1 MSALAIEQ
9 SGADIIAEEML
20 VLRSMYVDKF
30 NTVTP
35 RRLQIEVDLCDKTS
49 VTVEF
54 LLTKDY
60 PRDPATMR
68 FVDSSLL
75 PKNIVQSALDVSILE
90 ATENVN
96 SPMLYT
102 ILTRVV
108 DMINAKLASLGEET
122 PKKDGERPKL
132 PSPVRLVADKN
143 SKYYFGEGAHSELGV
158 LRRQLTE
165 DIPHFSARQFEAAGF
180 IMYSNDSQSS
190 YNVWTRK
197 APEMVIIHE
206 KNSPEVLPLEV
217 TADGISPETV
227 GEWIELFI
235 SQYTC
240 SGTGDLLQSLVQ
252 WVSSCQE
259 LDQADRLKYDVGE
272 APVNLDVDPNADY
285 NLEKLPS
292 VQEMEELI
300 GMSISTGRGLQII
313 TWGDKKVKLST
324 VKQLGSTANFN
335 AKPLDGR
342 GSGADLRVNAT
353 QDPQIVRNVVS
364 SMTRGV
370 GALWLQRA
378 VERIERGN
386 MNTVSTF
393 CSQGRHR
400 SVSSALILKYRYYP
414 NATFRHLKMR

>member
-54 LLTKDY
+54 LLPKDY

-132 PSPVRLVADKN
+132 PSPVR
-143 SKYYFGEGAHSELGV
+143 
-158 LRRQLTE
+158 
-165 DIPHFSARQFEAAGF
+165 
-180 IMYSNDSQSS
+180 
-190 YNVWTRK
+190 
-197 APEMVIIHE
+197 
-206 KNSPEVLPLEV
+206 
-217 TADGISPETV
+217 
-227 GEWIELFI
+227 
-235 SQYTC
+235 
-240 SGTGDLLQSLVQ
+240 
-252 WVSSCQE
+252 
-259 LDQADRLKYDVGE
+259 
-272 APVNLDVDPNADY
+272 
-285 NLEKLPS
+285 
-292 VQEMEELI
+292 
-300 GMSISTGRGLQII
+300 
-313 TWGDKKVKLST
+313 
-324 VKQLGSTANFN
+324 
-335 AKPLDGR
+335 
-342 GSGADLRVNAT
+342 
-353 QDPQIVRNVVS
+353 
-364 SMTRGV
+364 
-370 GALWLQRA
+370 
-378 VERIERGN
+378 
-386 MNTVSTF
+386 
-393 CSQGRHR
+393 
-400 SVSSALILKYRYYP
+400 
-414 NATFRHLKMR
+414 